1 MDEHLSSLIRTPKM
15 TNVDEL
21 LLALSASG
29 SAPLPANSA
38 TVGLEEILNPPGPVL
53 SYALGDNSDGE
64 SGSKE
69 DSADGSP
76 GSDHGIIRSSSL
88 NEDSLK
94 RLRKKCAF
102 PEDIEM
108 RSKLWFLLPRLLA
121 SYAQRRDV
129 AISQMSPAAIRNIVV
144 ALVLGTEVGVD
155 VDAEFFKAI
164 YQMNMITDETFSVSI
179 KTRCGLLVG
188 RGPSKVDGWQRKYF
202 FVRVSS
208 SSVYDPSAVF
218 RTEWN
223 PQPGS
228 FTCLLW
234 NDLSVARVHRS
245 IPRIN
250 VACREMNDSMLPSAS
265 ELLERKRG
273 DSPRKTG
280 RVKRHIPEY
289 SDVIKESAS
298 GFSLKCLKG
307 NASSLPVPPP
317 SSVVVLVADSVD
329 VHVACSSMGED
340 IGEVGADEHARSTNS
355 KGGDGRMPAS
365 REDSAS
371 LLMPPEEY
379 AKLFYSFRSS
389 SSSALTPGD
398 LIFSQSYSKVKGN
411 LMIDQYDRE
420 CRRLSDELEAE
431 HRVLGGEGEIV
442 ESFFLHWRT
451 GLIDLKRSP
460 MIKTR

>member
-1 MDEHLSSLIRTPKM
+1 MLSYLYYFGPLFMRHSGRVSEGWFGDHDCT
-15 TNVDEL
+15 
-21 LLALSASG
+21 LAC
-29 SAPLPANSA
+29 
-38 TVGLEEILNPPGPVL
+38 VGLHLQSAIGAAYTSRRLFLACTDGL
-53 SYALGDNSDGE
+53 SRHMGRHFVVGFLW
-64 SGSKE
+64 
-69 DSADGSP
+69 
-76 GSDHGIIRSSSL
+76 
-88 NEDSLK
+88 
-94 RLRKKCAF
+94 
-102 PEDIEM
+102 
-108 RSKLWFLLPRLLA
+108 SKLWFLLPRLLA

-144 ALVLGTEVGVD
+144 ALVLGTEVSVD

-179 KTRCGLLVG
+179 KTRCGRLVG
-188 RGPSKVDGWQRKYF
+188 RGPSKVDSWQRKYF

-208 SSVYDPSAVF
+208 SSVYDPSEVF

-265 ELLERKRG
+265 ESLERKRG

-289 SDVIKESAS
+289 SYVIKESAS

-329 VHVACSSMGED
+329 VHVACPSMGEAGNKLNSTPMSNPPNLELLMALSPVVSPHDPGVLPVVKD
-340 IGEVGADEHARSTNS
+340 IGEVGADEHAGSTNS
-355 KGGDGRMPAS
+355 KGGRW
-365 REDSAS
+365 EDACFARG
-371 LLMPPEEY
+371 LCLPVN
-379 AKLFYSFRSS
+379 AARGTRL
-389 SSSALTPGD
+389 
-398 LIFSQSYSKVKGN
+398 KGN
-411 LMIDQYDRE
+411 LMIDQYDRA

-431 HRVLGGEGEIV
+431 HRVLEGEGEIV
-442 ESFFLHWRT
+442 ESFFLHRRT

-460 MIKTR
+460 MIKAR